1 MAKRARSSG
10 PVREMLRARA
20 RKTPLVLDER
30 GASKTPGVSK
40 AAARAQS
47 ARDAETL
54 RDLQE
59 RLYAEDRRAVLLV
72 LQGMDTSGKDGTI
85 RHVIGN
91 VDPQGVHIKGFGK
104 PTAEEL
110 RHDFLWRIR
119 RALPPTGF
127 IGIFNRSHYEDV
139 LVVRVKRLAPKSVWS
154 KRYDA
159 INEFEREVTASGT
172 TIVKVCLR
180 ISYAEQGERLLA
192 RLKDE
197 TKWWKYNPADLDD
210 RARWREYMAAYE
222 DALARCSTPA
232 APWYVVPA
240 DKKWYRDWAV
250 TRILIETLEQ
260 MDPRYP
266 APHFDVGQELART
279 KKTIAKS
286 PPR

>member
-1 MAKRARSSG
+1 MTKRARSQG
-10 PVREMLRARA
+10 QVRELLRARPGN
-20 RKTPLVLDER
+20 KPLVLDEA
-30 GASKTPGVSK
+30 GAAKTPGMSK
-40 AAARAQS
+40 AKAQAES
-47 ARDAETL
+47 ARDAKTL
-54 RDLQE
+54 RQLQE
-59 RLYAEDRRAVLLV
+59 RLYAEDRRALLLV

-85 RHVIGN
+85 THVIGK
-91 VDPQGVHIKGFGK
+91 VDPQGVQIRGFGK

-119 RALPPTGF
+119 RALPPKRF

-139 LVVRVKRLAPKSVWS
+139 LIVRVKRLVPKTVWS

-159 INEFEREVTASGT
+159 INDFEREVSASGT

-192 RLKDE
+192 RLGDP
-197 TKWWKYNPADLDD
+197 TKQWKFNPDDLDD

-222 DALARCSTPA
+222 DALARCTSEA

-240 DKKWYRDWAV
+240 DKKWYRNWAV
-250 TRILIETLEQ
+250 TRILIETLEE

-266 APHFDVGQELART
+266 APRFDLAEELART
-279 KKTIAKS
+279 KKTIAKT
-286 PPR
+286 PLR

>member
-1 MAKRARSSG
+1 MATRSRSRG
-10 PVREMLRARA
+10 PVREMLRARPGK
-20 RKTPLVLDER
+20 RPLNLDER
-30 GASKTPGVSK
+30 GASKTPGVNK
-40 AAARAQS
+40 ATAAAEG
-47 ARDAETL
+47 ARDAKIL

-85 RHVIGN
+85 THVIGN
-91 VDPQGVHIKGFGK
+91 VDPQGVHIRGFGK
-104 PTAEEL
+104 PTPEEL

-119 RALPPTGF
+119 RALPPKRF

-159 INEFEREVTASGT
+159 INAFEREVSASGT
-172 TIVKVCLR
+172 TIVKICLR

-192 RLKDE
+192 RLRDR
-197 TKWWKYNPADLDD
+197 TKWWKFNPADLGD

-222 DALARCSTPA
+222 DAIAKCNTEA
-232 APWYVVPA
+232 APWYVVPS

-250 TRILIETLEQ
+250 TRILIETLEE

-266 APHFDVGQELART
+266 EPQFDVAEELART
-279 KKTIAKS
+279 KKTIAKT